1 MDPLAQ
7 QQEQPAQ
14 DDIELN
20 ALGKFTA
27 QFLQYGANASNN
39 LSNTFNNMTM
49 QSWIRLVVI
58 VGGYMLLRPYMMKFV
73 TKGAVKKMEEED
85 EREQRKAQI
94 SPNELRGLV
103 EEEPEIDEEGDGTG
117 ADWGQKARV
126 RQRTML
132 KNLLEA
138 EEQRRL
144 EEEEDKDIADL
155 LED

>member
-20 ALGKFTA
+20 AFGKFTA

-73 TKGAVKKMEEED
+73 TKGAVRKMEEED

-132 KNLLEA
+132 KNMLEA

>member
-20 ALGKFTA
+20 ALGKLTT

-73 TKGAVKKMEEED
+73 TKGAVKKMEEQD

-103 EEEPEIDEEGDGTG
+103 EEEPEIDQEGDGTG